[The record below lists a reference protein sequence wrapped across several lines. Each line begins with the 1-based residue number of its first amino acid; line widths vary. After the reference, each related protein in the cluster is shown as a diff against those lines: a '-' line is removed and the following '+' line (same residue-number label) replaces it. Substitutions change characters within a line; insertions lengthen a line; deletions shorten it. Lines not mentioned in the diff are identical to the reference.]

1 MLTKMGHFASSKNIV
16 CNFISSLPCL
26 THKKTFTFCLRFY
39 RTFMCLFKFSI
50 NLFIRYELEDA
61 KNSIYHSKTNILQ
74 KWLKY
79 TRYGI

>member
-26 THKKTFTFCLRFY
+26 TYKKTFTSCLRFY

-50 NLFIRYELEDA
+50 NLFIRYELEDT

>member
-1 MLTKMGHFASSKNIV
+1 MGHFASSKNIV
-16 CNFISSLPCL
+16 CNFTS
-26 THKKTFTFCLRFY
+26 CLRFY

-74 KWLKY
+74 KWFKY